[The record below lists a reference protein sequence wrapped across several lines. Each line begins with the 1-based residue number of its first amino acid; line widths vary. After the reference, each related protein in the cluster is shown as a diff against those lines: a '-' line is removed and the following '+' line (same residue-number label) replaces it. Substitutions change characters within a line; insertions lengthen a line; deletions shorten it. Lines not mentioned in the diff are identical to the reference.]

1 MDDSSSTTG
10 LPATSELVVV
20 VYVDSKKLDSLDTS
34 LQTKIVWICMSLPAV
49 IFNAYLYL
57 ICSLFAFLSLC

>member
-34 LQTKIVWICMSLPAV
+34 LQTKIVSR
-49 IFNAYLYL
+49 
-57 ICSLFAFLSLC
+57 SAFHCQLSYSMPTCT